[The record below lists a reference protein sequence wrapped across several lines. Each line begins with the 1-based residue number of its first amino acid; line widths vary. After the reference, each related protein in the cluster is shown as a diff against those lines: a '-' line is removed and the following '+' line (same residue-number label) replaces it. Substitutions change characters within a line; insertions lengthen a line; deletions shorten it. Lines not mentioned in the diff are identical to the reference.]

1 MRTIKYYTK
10 DAPKVITLEEN
21 VHAIFI
27 GGAEDCV
34 VFADI
39 TNKITVLH
47 ASITVHTTGAKISVR
62 QDGCLVVHGQPKY
75 LPTIECRNNAH
86 VTCWDGTSVTLY
98 DNAQAELHDHSTACA
113 YDSSHVLAYDKSKVT
128 TYNTSVVNASDST
141 IITAQDHSTVYASQN
156 VIVLR
161 RHKTATVHASVILT
175 DSDTVPIY
183 RWCRDHGV
191 HITKKNKAI
200 LWPTNRGDNTYAANP
215 LVVGLFHDQYEKIP
229 LSSLYIAQGDIY
241 VY

>member
-10 DAPKVITLEEN
+10 NAPKVITLEEN
-21 VHAIFI
+21 VHAIFT

-34 VFADI
+34 VFADS

-47 ASITVHTTGAKISVR
+47 ANIIVHTTGAKISVR
-62 QDGCLVVHGQPKY
+62 QDGCLVVHGQS
-75 LPTIECRNNAH
+75 PTIECRNNAQ
-86 VTCWDGTSVTLY
+86 VTCWDGTSVALY
-98 DNAQAELHDHSTACA
+98 DNARAELHDYSTACA
-113 YDSSHVLAYDKSKVT
+113 YDSSHVLAYDNAKVT

-141 IITAQDHSTVYASQN
+141 IVTAQDHSTVYASQN

-161 RHKTATVHASVILT
+161 RHKTATVHASIILK
-175 DSDTVPIY
+175 DSDTVQIY
-183 RWCRDHGV
+183 KWCRDHGV

-200 LWPTNRGDNTYAANP
+200 LWPTNRGDSSYAANP

-229 LSSLYIAQGDIY
+229 LSSLYIEKGDIY
-241 VY
+241 AY